1 MPVTRTSRFSLHR
14 WDSGAD
20 PFNRSQMDTDNLQV
34 EILAAAFRTGLI
46 ANIGDPTGPSNAKS
60 FYYATD
66 TGNLYFCTGTVWVPL
81 SDFGEAADIRPILP
95 NDSTFAGTISVDGG
109 IRSAE
114 VALADHRHAIATAEP
129 IAVGTVLGEGN
140 ASSFARSNHVHILGP
155 DSVSSTGIIADGI
168 ITAGKLGSGSVTTEK
183 ILDGDVTAVKLDSD
197 VAGPG
202 LVSAFGVLSVNVDA
216 STIEINSDTLRLK
229 DGGVTL
235 AKLAANSVDAT
246 KIVAETI
253 TADKFAPGAVSGAS
267 LNEGAVTAIKIAT
280 DAVTTIKILNGNV
293 TAVKL
298 APGSVTTE
306 KILDSSVTALKLA
319 PNSVTTAKI
328 TDGNVFAVKLAAD
341 VAGDGLTSALGVLSV
356 NPDNSTLE
364 INADAVRV
372 KDSGITAAKL
382 GADAVTTAKILDGNV
397 VASKLNSD
405 VAGNGLTTTSGVL
418 SVLVDNSTIE
428 ISSDTLRVKN
438 GGITAVKLNS
448 DVAGSGLVSSLG
460 VLSVN
465 VDSSTIEI
473 SSNIA
478 RVKDLGITAAKLA
491 ADSVTTAKILN
502 ANVTLAK
509 LASASVDSTKLAAGV
524 YYNATA
530 STSGGKIKY
539 GTAAVTT
546 LTGMTAGDLY
556 FKYV

>member
-1 MPVTRTSRFSLHR
+1 
-14 WDSGAD
+14 
-20 PFNRSQMDTDNLQV
+20 MDTDNLQV

-66 TGNLYFCTGTVWVPL
+66 TTNLYFCTGTVWVPL
-81 SDFGEAADIRPILP
+81 SDFGEAADITTITPD
-95 NDSTFAGTISVDGG
+95 DSASAGTIADSGG
-109 IRSAE
+109 VRSAE
-114 VALADHRHAIATAEP
+114 VALADHRHAIVTAEP

-140 ASSFARSNHVHILGP
+140 ASSFARSNHVHVLGTG
-155 DSVSSTGIIADGI
+155 SVSSSAIVADGI
-168 ITAGKLGSGSVTTEK
+168 VTEGKLASNSVATAK
-183 ILDGDVTAVKLDSD
+183 ILNGNVTAVKLNSD
-197 VAGPG
+197 VAGAG
-202 LVSAFGVLSVNVDA
+202 LASASGVLSVNVDG
-216 STIEINSDTLRLK
+216 STIEISSDTLRLK
-229 DGGVTL
+229 DAGITTAKIGLLQVTG
-235 AKLAANSVDAT
+235 ATIAAA
-246 KIVAETI
+246 TI

-267 LNEGAVTAIKIAT
+267 LDDGAVIAVKIAT

-293 TAVKL
+293 TADKL
-298 APGSVTTE
+298 ASNSVTTA
-306 KILDSSVTALKLA
+306 KILDDNVTALKLA
-319 PNSVTTAKI
+319 SNSVTTAKI
-328 TDGNVFAVKLAAD
+328 TNGNVTAVKLAAD
-341 VAGDGLTSALGVLSV
+341 VAGNGLISALGVLSV

-428 ISSDTLRVKN
+428 ISSDTLRVKD

-448 DVAGSGLVSSLG
+448 NVAGSGLGSSLG

-539 GTAAVTT
+539 GTAAVGT
-546 LTGMTAGDLY
+546 LTGMAAGDLY
-556 FKYV
+556 FKYI